1 MSDRDDSVKRDDLL
15 VGKAKALFDDSV
27 RDLDAATLSRLNQ
40 SRQLAL
46 EKAAEESTTIKWKQW
61 VPAAG
66 VTAAA
71 VFAVVLWTGNRPVD
85 VLTPPSTV
93 SDFEILLE
101 GDDFEMLEDLDFYRW
116 IELDDSSAS
125 NVG

>member
-1 MSDRDDSVKRDDLL
+1 MSDQDDSVKDDDLL

-27 RDLDAATLSRLNQ
+27 RELDAATLSRLNQ

-46 EKAAEESTTIKWKQW
+46 EKAAGEPGTIKWKHW

-71 VFAVVLWTGNRPVD
+71 ALAVVLWTGNRPAD

-101 GDDFEMLEDLDFYRW
+101 GDDFEMLEDLEFYHW
-116 IELDDSSAS
+116 IELDDASAS

>member
-1 MSDRDDSVKRDDLL
+1 MSDRDDSVKTDDLL
-15 VGKAKALFDDSV
+15 VEKAKALFDDSV
-27 RDLDAATLSRLNQ
+27 RELDAATLSRLNQ

-46 EKAAEESTTIKWKQW
+46 EKAAKESTTIKWKQW
-61 VPAAG
+61 APAAG

-71 VFAVVLWTGNRPVD
+71 VFAVVLWTGDRPVD

>member
-1 MSDRDDSVKRDDLL
+1 MSDRDDSVKDDELL

-27 RDLDAATLSRLNQ
+27 RELDAATLSRLNQ

-46 EKAAEESTTIKWKQW
+46 EKAVNESATIRWKHW

-71 VFAVVLWTGNRPVD
+71 AFAVVLWTGNRPVD